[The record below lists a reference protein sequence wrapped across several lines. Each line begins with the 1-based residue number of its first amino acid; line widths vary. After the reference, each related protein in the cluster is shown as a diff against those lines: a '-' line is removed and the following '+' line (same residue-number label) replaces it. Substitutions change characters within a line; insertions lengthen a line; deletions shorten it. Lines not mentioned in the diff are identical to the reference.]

1 MFLVLLQRV
10 FNARYNGIFH
20 RPKQLLKSLGQEVAS
35 IFEGRRSLA
44 VLKSKTRTNGGR
56 DYLRR
61 S

>member
-1 MFLVLLQRV
+1 MFLFLLQRV
-10 FNARYNGIFH
+10 FNARYNVIFH
-20 RPKQLLKSLGQEVAS
+20 RPKQLLDSLEQGEAG

-44 VLKSKTRTNGGR
+44 VLKSKTRTDGDR